1 MQTLYIF
8 ILVVT
13 ALIYTKKNNFLNRE
27 YQQDLTLGCTYD
39 LKGPLK
45 NCCSPAASLKFDYIS
60 YIVIYSKNFALDER
74 YHHLFQVDSAFLP
87 SPYGDCVD
95 DDSPLQEEDVYA
107 EQIDK
112 LKYSAKVFNLRNSL
126 TSVQSYCF
134 TISVD
139 YSDRI
144 LILGTSIWQRDFII
158 FFELRER
165 DIETILTFV

>member
-1 MQTLYIF
+1 MDL
-8 ILVVT
+8 
-13 ALIYTKKNNFLNRE
+13 E
-27 YQQDLTLGCTYD
+27 YQQNLILECTYD

-112 LKYSAKVFNLRNSL
+112 LKYSAKVFNLRNSFMP
-126 TSVQSYCF
+126 VQSYCLN
-134 TISVD
+134 ISVD
-139 YSDRI
+139 NSDRI
-144 LILGTSIWQRDFII
+144 LILGSSIWQRV
-158 FFELRER
+158 FF
-165 DIETILTFV
+165 